1 MNVKG
6 KKSKNV
12 LFADKY
18 EYSYSGFKK
27 WGHVLIGGM
36 EMGESQ
42 FRGLDDNRIH
52 WEHLC

>member
-1 MNVKG
+1 MSFLQINMNTAM
-6 KKSKNV
+6 
-12 LFADKY
+12 LAL
-18 EYSYSGFKK
+18 KK

-52 WEHLC
+52 